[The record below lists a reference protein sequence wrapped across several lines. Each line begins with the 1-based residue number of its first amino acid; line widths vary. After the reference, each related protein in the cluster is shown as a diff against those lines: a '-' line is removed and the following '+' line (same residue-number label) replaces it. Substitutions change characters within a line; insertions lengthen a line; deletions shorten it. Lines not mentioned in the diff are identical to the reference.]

1 MSRKLADKLGE
12 EIKQEVRQA
21 VVETRRP
28 LADPMQNVRLAY
40 QVGYTAA
47 VRDCGRI
54 MADQERLRLRVGA
67 LARALIEQ
75 PEMSIENAILA
86 RGDDTL
92 LEQCVYGQTP
102 EQRDQAYEVLEK
114 RYGTEKVVGL
124 LRDYKPIWRRGEQ

>member
-12 EIKQEVRQA
+12 EIKREV

-28 LADPMQNVRLAY
+28 LADPLQNVRLAY

-67 LARALIEQ
+67 LEMALIE

-86 RGDDTL
+86 RGDDVL